1 VVGSIPGNPIFFCH
15 SLHFAARVFIWL
27 GEVRSALFATRYIL
41 HGTVPWRVFLF
52 GWARCAQRAF
62 SSVLGALAVF
72 VSFICSFI
80 SFEIHWR
87 YFFSIARA
95 CSAALTTLGV
105 LHPFKT
111 HCS

>member
-1 VVGSIPGNPIFFCH
+1 
-15 SLHFAARVFIWL
+15 LL
-27 GEVRSALFATRYIL
+27 SA
-41 HGTVPWRVFLF
+41 
-52 GWARCAQRAF
+52 RAF

-105 LHPFKT
+105 LLVHLKRIVPST
-111 HCS
+111 AASTPLPPCLLA

>member
-1 VVGSIPGNPIFFCH
+1 VVGSIPGNPIF
-15 SLHFAARVFIWL
+15 
-27 GEVRSALFATRYIL
+27 FATRYIL

-80 SFEIHWR
+80 LFEIHCAI
-87 YFFSIARA
+87 FFPLRARA
-95 CSAALTTLGV
+95 QQ
-105 LHPFKT
+105 P
-111 HCS
+111 